1 MQRAPALL
9 LSRAAADVAGRQ
21 RRAKE
26 SHACSFVGSGMVSIS
41 MLESS
46 IVLKEVTL
54 HRACVS
60 FCCCF
65 VHQALSTALAL
76 IRDQL

>member
-1 MQRAPALL
+1 MHRVPALL
-9 LSRAAADVAGRQ
+9 LSSAAAAVAGRQ

-26 SHACSFVGSGMVSIS
+26 SHACSFVGSGMVLIS
-41 MLESS
+41 VLQSS
-46 IVLKEVTL
+46 TVLKEVTL

-60 FCCCF
+60 FRCCF
-65 VHQALSTALAL
+65 VHQALSAAFAL